1 MEIGTALRR
10 ARTRAGLSQRALA
23 AATGVAQP
31 TIARIERGHEEPRV
45 GTLRVLLAA
54 CGHRLDVRAA
64 GGVGIDRTVIRQLL
78 ALSPAQRAE
87 LATQEGRALAEIPV
101 GALAEARR
109 GRSR

>member
-1 MEIGTALRR
+1 MDIGTALRR
-10 ARTRAGLSQRALA
+10 ARTRAGLSQRGLA

-54 CGHRLDVRAA
+54 CGHRLDVSPA
-64 GGVGIDRTVIRQLL
+64 GGEGIDRTVIRQLL

-87 LATQEGRALAEIPV
+87 LAAREGRALEAIPI

-109 GRSR
+109 RTSR